1 MTKPLMIFEGVPC
14 PWSLIDSMTILLIE
28 GQRVTIRLENCEEGT
43 ESDDGYAVCCWKAYL
58 DNIDG
63 VDMSDMEIEL
73 NEENLRAWFKEAD
86 NFVFNLNGEFDGD
99 FSRTSC
105 RV

>member
-1 MTKPLMIFEGVPC
+1 MNKPLMIFEDVPC

-28 GQRVTIRLENCEEGT
+28 GQRVTIRLENCEEGVDT
-43 ESDDGYAVCCWKAYL
+43 VCCWKAYL

-73 NEENLRAWFKEAD
+73 NEENLRGWFKEAD

-99 FSRTSC
+99 FSHTSC

>member
-1 MTKPLMIFEGVPC
+1 MKKPLMIFEDVPC

-43 ESDDGYAVCCWKAYL
+43 RTVCCWKAYL
-58 DNIDG
+58 MDIDG

-73 NEENLRAWFKEAD
+73 NEENLRGWFKEAD

-99 FSRTSC
+99 FSHTSC

>member
-1 MTKPLMIFEGVPC
+1 MKKPLMIFEDVPC

-43 ESDDGYAVCCWKAYL
+43 HAVCCWKAYL
-58 DNIDG
+58 MDIDG

-73 NEENLRAWFKEAD
+73 DEENLRGWFKEAD

-99 FSRTSC
+99 FSHTSC

>member
-1 MTKPLMIFEGVPC
+1 MTKPLMIFEDVPC

-28 GQRVTIRLENCEEGT
+28 RQRVTIRLENCEEGA
-43 ESDDGYAVCCWKAYL
+43 EKDGVRAVCCWKAYL
-58 DNIDG
+58 VNIDG

-73 NEENLRAWFKEAD
+73 NEENLRGWFKEAD

-99 FSRTSC
+99 FSHTSC